1 MTFRLRVYNLLETN
15 TRSGKLVN
23 GAIMFLI
30 IVNILAII
38 MESVDSVRTDYE
50 KVFWLFELFSV
61 AIFTVEYVLRVW
73 SSVENPDYQ
82 NKFTGRLR
90 FMLTPMA
97 LVDFI
102 AIVPFYLSR
111 FFGFDARFL
120 RVVRLLRIFKLS
132 RHLKALD
139 ILTTVVRNEAGSLVA
154 AIFILG
160 VMVVLSAGGIYVAER
175 GSQVETFSSIPA
187 AMWWAIVTLSTV
199 GYGDVVPGSVAGKL
213 FGVLVMVI
221 GVGMAALPA
230 GIIASGFSSELQ
242 RRRDTFKLKVTQAL
256 QDGVLTAKEQ
266 HELEEIGEELGL
278 QETETETLQ
287 QTAALQEGNASMQ
300 TQQTCPHCGKSL
312 TS

>member
-1 MTFRLRVYNLLETN
+1 MAFRLRIYNLLETN

-23 GAIMFLI
+23 GAIMALI
-30 IVNILAII
+30 VLNILAII
-38 MESVDSVRTDYE
+38 IESVESVRNDYTTLL
-50 KVFWLFELFSV
+50 WLFELFSV
-61 AIFTVEYVLRVW
+61 SIFTVEYVLRVW
-73 SSVENPDYQ
+73 SSVESDEYQ
-82 NKFTGRLR
+82 KPISGRLR
-90 FMLTPMA
+90 FMRTPMA
-97 LVDFI
+97 LVDLI
-102 AIVPFYLSR
+102 AILPFYLSM

-139 ILTTVVRNEAGSLVA
+139 VLTTVVRNEAGSLVA

-175 GSQVETFSSIPA
+175 GSQEVTFNSIPA

-199 GYGDVVPGSVAGKL
+199 GYGDVVPASVAGKL

-230 GIIASGFSSELQ
+230 GIIASGFSSEMQ
-242 RRRDTFKLKVTQAL
+242 RRRDAFKLKVTQAL
-256 QDGVLTAKEQ
+256 QDGIISAEEQ
-266 HELEEIGEELGL
+266 HELEEMGEELGL

-287 QTAALQEGNASMQ
+287 EAALLSGTATRGKESHN
-300 TQQTCPHCGKSL
+300 CPHCGKSL
-312 TS
+312 TN